1 MSTTRPMTDSPLAFT
16 AEALAV
22 ARAALP
28 AYSSKFSK
36 KDFTLH
42 QHAALLAVK
51 QFLGLGYRALVAYLR
66 DWSDLRQALGLKRV
80 PHYTTLQKAHAA
92 AGHPPAPAEPVV
104 AAVDSTGYDARPVSH
119 YFARLSGRRS
129 RQRRWPKLTAVID
142 TRTHLFLSAAVT
154 RGPREDAPQLI
165 PVARAAVG
173 RTPIDTLLAD
183 AGYDAEA
190 NHATCRER
198 LGIRSTV
205 IALNWRGS
213 RKWPR

>member
-1 MSTTRPMTDSPLAFT
+1 
-16 AEALAV
+16 
-22 ARAALP
+22 
-28 AYSSKFSK
+28 
-36 KDFTLH
+36 
-42 QHAALLAVK
+42 
-51 QFLGLGYRALVAYLR
+51 
-66 DWSDLRQALGLKRV
+66 
-80 PHYTTLQKAHAA
+80 
-92 AGHPPAPAEPVV
+92 VV

-213 RKWPR
+213 RKWPRAKYRRQMVRRFRKRKPGRRSRRVYDRRAQAESAFSRNKRRLGASVASTGWPNQKTEVLLKVIAHNIMLRAARIST